1 MTFHVAILV
10 TDLVS
15 RDLHAA
21 QSQQHLAMSIP
32 AALWHRMTTG
42 APQRL
47 TTHVTARH
55 IRLQRSENGEG
66 KILLTVC
73 SERWEEAH
81 AQREE
86 LMGSITRW
94 SGVGTLEDFRRYRDY
109 DADKLVDQ
117 YLNQP
122 AVKVR
127 GRLAGHVGGV
137 SAGSR

>member
-1 MTFHVAILV
+1 MTLHVASLV

-15 RDLHAA
+15 IDLHAA
-21 QSQQHLAMSIP
+21 QSQQQWEMSIP
-32 AALWHRMTTG
+32 VALWHPMTTG
-42 APQRL
+42 APQS
-47 TTHVTARH
+47 HVTVRH
-55 IRLQRSENGEG
+55 IRLQRCKSGEG
-66 KILLTVC
+66 KNLSSVC

-86 LMGSITRW
+86 LMGSIIRW

-122 AVKVR
+122 AVKVSM
-127 GRLAGHVGGV
+127 LLLH
-137 SAGSR
+137 S